1 MLRAVLLV
9 ESICREVDT
18 VQVRIAHPVF
28 PGSFGILH
36 LVRFESIKYFLTR
49 NLQARK
55 NEGPQDRTSAEPADN
70 IWDLP
75 SKDISVVYSNWGKI
89 ISALLLTTPFVFL
102 TDFFSFSL
110 KKENSRSVTYRWK
123 ANMKWKKSK
132 KSVHS
137 YLHGHAVEISWHW
150 SSRGGS
156 VSNGVGACFTEMNF
170 RCGYAQ
176 TPPCYLQKNEF
187 YVRKTQSRAQF
198 TRWIVWS
205 VLYGFVVFTLRYKV
219 YFDACLFFFAWRT
232 VFKEILR
239 QIFKNRL
246 PIAFHVGMTEKAIHY
261 IVDIKSPTHLR
272 HFSV

>member
-55 NEGPQDRTSAEPADN
+55 NEGPQVRTSAEPADN

-176 TPPCYLQKNEF
+176 TPPCYLQKNAVPTTIYKMNCVKRTLWF
-187 YVRKTQSRAQF
+187 CC
-198 TRWIVWS
+198 
-205 VLYGFVVFTLRYKV
+205 LYIKV
-219 YFDACLFFFAWRT
+219 QGLFWCLP
-232 VFKEILR
+232 V
-239 QIFKNRL
+239 IFCLENR
-246 PIAFHVGMTEKAIHY
+246 FQRN
-261 IVDIKSPTHLR
+261 SPADL
-272 HFSV
+272 